1 MNVSRR
7 RSFAFVS
14 LAVAGLALAGCQ
26 RTESMAKP
34 GSTANQADL
43 DFITNAY
50 DVIHFDT
57 ELCQTAEQQATD
69 PKVKAMAARILQEAE
84 IFRAKVKPIAD
95 AEGIQPPQVLRNDL
109 RIRLGHAR
117 LQTGTSF
124 DQTFLADEIATHEE
138 ALQRA
143 EMMMSEPGGNPQ
155 LQAYAKEGI
164 QLLQGN
170 MGQLVSLQKKVGMAM
185 S

>member
-1 MNVSRR
+1 MNASRR

-57 ELCQTAEQQATD
+57 ELCQTAEQQSTD

-117 LQTGTSF
+117 LQTGNSF

-155 LQAYAKEGI
+155 LQAYAKEGV